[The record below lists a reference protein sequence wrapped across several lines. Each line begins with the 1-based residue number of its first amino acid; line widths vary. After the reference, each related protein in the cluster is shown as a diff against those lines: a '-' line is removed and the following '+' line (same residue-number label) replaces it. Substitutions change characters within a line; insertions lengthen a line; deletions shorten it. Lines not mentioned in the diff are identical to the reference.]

1 MDQLTISEIMLTV
14 SAKMRAYK
22 MTLEDAFREATCK
35 FNLSDQQRTS
45 LLALIGKHISDY
57 KPSPLF

>member
-22 MTLEDAFREATCK
+22 MTLEDAFREATSK
-35 FNLSDQQRTS
+35 FELSDEQLTS
-45 LLALIGKHISDY
+45 LLALISKRINDY